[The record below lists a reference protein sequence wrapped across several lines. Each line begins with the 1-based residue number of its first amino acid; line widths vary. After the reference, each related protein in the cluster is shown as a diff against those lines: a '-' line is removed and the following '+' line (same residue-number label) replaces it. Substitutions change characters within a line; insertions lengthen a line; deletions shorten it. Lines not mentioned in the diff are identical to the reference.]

1 MAEYEVAIRPVEA
14 GDALGLSRVQIDTWW
29 DAYVGV
35 LPDDT
40 LLDLDEM
47 RAAVRWTRIVGTL
60 KAPEVVAVA
69 DYEGRIVGFCHGGLG
84 RKTISDVIDRDG
96 SVAEVYA
103 MYVDPSFQGL
113 GLGRALLA
121 DVARRLIS
129 HGFESLVL
137 TTLAD
142 NRHGRR
148 FYERIGG
155 AVGDAIPSIVV
166 GSPAEQVPYFWPDME
181 RLVQRLDAPAA

>member
-1 MAEYEVAIRPVEA
+1 MAEFEVTIRAVEP
-14 GDALGLSRVQIDTWW
+14 GDALGLSRVQVDTWR

-60 KAPEVVAVA
+60 KPPEVVSVA
-69 DYEGRIVGFCHGGLG
+69 DLDGRIVGFCHGGLG
-84 RKTISDVIDRDG
+84 RKAVAEVIDRDE

-103 MYVDPSFQGL
+103 MYVDPSFQSL

-121 DVARRLIS
+121 DVARRLIT
-129 HGFESLVL
+129 HGFDSLVL
-137 TTLAD
+137 TTLAK
-142 NRHGRR
+142 NRHGRE